1 MGQRSFLAMSFPPP
15 LFLIFSYIFHCSI
28 IARCVLDL
36 RPAVT
41 HDLPLE
47 MQTFN
52 KHVGKF
58 SQSVF
63 HLNLTQMLSATME
76 GKLVVWDVCR
86 PPAATSASPG
96 LPYIKPCKLVHVQK
110 EGITVLTTV
119 DRWLT
124 PLKSSWG

>member
-1 MGQRSFLAMSFPPP
+1 
-15 LFLIFSYIFHCSI
+15 
-28 IARCVLDL
+28 
-36 RPAVT
+36 
-41 HDLPLE
+41 

-52 KHVGKF
+52 KLVGKF

-76 GKLVVWDVCR
+76 GKLVVWDVYR
-86 PPAATSASPG
+86 PPPAASASPG

-119 DRWLT
+119 DR
-124 PLKSSWG
+124 